1 MCHRA
6 TCPGRHRAAEPHSRP
21 ETAAVHLE
29 IHGAKTLGEAL
40 RWGSLGVVQ
49 IRQALL
55 VLIISKTNMIAAIMC
70 IMFQR
75 FVAHLSATCRS
86 SLSDS
91 SLIFQRPS
99 HRSYTSDSL
108 VSAFAC
114 SDRLALSLVVYS
126 LVERLG
132 RWCKAR
138 GSTSHYLQHIC
149 LISFAHLHWGVAG
162 RALGPPL
169 IQRCRS
175 VAVCLQTFLLICYP
189 TCCTRAG

>member
-1 MCHRA
+1 VLGLARCRA
-6 TCPGRHRAAEPHSRP
+6 NSASTPRAYHFENKHDCSDH
-21 ETAAVHLE
+21 VYHLSA
-29 IHGAKTLGEAL
+29 IC
-40 RWGSLGVVQ
+40 RSSLSD
-49 IRQALL
+49 LS
-55 VLIISKTNMIAAIMC
+55 LIS
-70 IMFQR
+70 QR
-75 FVAHLSATCRS
+75 LVAHLSATCRS

-91 SLIFQRPS
+91 SLISQRPS

-149 LISFAHLHWGVAG
+149 LISFAHLHWGFAG